1 MSHGRVIEQGT
12 HNDLLQKRSMY
23 YELVEK
29 QRMSTERGVGLS
41 ESNKHPELLDLG
53 SERNEF
59 EKQTLEMG
67 QHQGAE
73 DCERYPEVKADN
85 CEYSLWQLIKIVA
98 NFNKEE
104 TLTMVWGLLFSVI
117 TGAGNPT

>member
-1 MSHGRVIEQGT
+1 
-12 HNDLLQKRSMY
+12 MY

-29 QRMSTERGVGLS
+29 QRMSTESGIVLNN
-41 ESNKHPELLDLG
+41 SNKQTEFLDLK
-53 SERNEF
+53 SERNEV
-59 EKQTLEMG
+59 ELQTLEIR

-73 DCERYPEVKADN
+73 DCERDSEVKADSR
-85 CEYSLWQLIKIVA
+85 EYSLWQLIKFVA

-104 TLTMVWGLLFSVI
+104 TLTMVWGLLFSII